1 MEERKASKRCGGV
14 IPFIIGFLVTCV
26 LGWAVIPG
34 LFFCEEEQPVW
45 FSHAVH
51 VEGQGMDC
59 DSCHY
64 FRDDGTYAG
73 FPTNE
78 VCAECHAV
86 DPEEAMEA
94 IAEAGID
101 PSDYEAIM
109 KAEIGAI
116 EDNLA
121 SSDEA
126 MMQAERE
133 YVVKYLIQ
141 GKEVPWL
148 NYQYQPD
155 NVFFSHAA
163 HKDLSIEEL
172 AGMKKE
178 LSSVV
183 DSAVFEGDAPEQ
195 NCNLCHMKD
204 IQLNEEPPAFQRNI
218 LSGYSKMTMKMWK
231 CERCHALKGQPNA
244 CYTCHK

>member
-1 MEERKASKRCGGV
+1 MEERKSSKRCGGV
-14 IPFIIGFLVTCV
+14 LPFIIGFLATCV

-34 LFFCEEEQPVW
+34 LFFEKIEQPIR
-45 FSHAVH
+45 FSHTIH
-51 VEGQGMDC
+51 VEDQGMEC
-59 DSCHY
+59 DSCHF
-64 FRDDGTYAG
+64 FREDGSYAG
-73 FPTNE
+73 FPSNE
-78 VCAECHAV
+78 GCAECHAV
-86 DPEEAMEA
+86 EAEDAMEA

-101 PSDYEAIM
+101 PADYDAIM
-109 KAEIGAI
+109 KAELDAI
-116 EDNLA
+116 EGSLLS
-121 SSDEA
+121 SSDENK
-126 MMQAERE
+126 QAERE

-155 NVFFSHAA
+155 NVYFSHQAHAA
-163 HKDLSIEEL
+163 LDIAEMAEL
-172 AGMKKE
+172 KNE

-183 DSAVFEGDAPEQ
+183 DKSVFDEPAEQ
-195 NCNLCHMKD
+195 NCNLCHLKD
-204 IQLNEEPPAFQRNI
+204 IDKNDTPPPFERNV

>member
-14 IPFIIGFLVTCV
+14 LPFIIGFLATCI
-26 LGWAVIPG
+26 LGGAVIPG
-34 LFFCEEEQPVW
+34 LFFEKVEQPVW

-51 VEGQGMDC
+51 VDEQGMDC
-59 DSCHY
+59 ESCHY
-64 FRDDGTYAG
+64 FRDDGSYAG

-86 DPEEAMEA
+86 DPE
-94 IAEAGID
+94 
-101 PSDYEAIM
+101 AIM
-109 KAEIGAI
+109 KAELGAI

-121 SSDEA
+121 SGDDDKMA
-126 MMQAERE
+126 AERE

-155 NVFFSHAA
+155 NVYFSHTA
-163 HKDLSIEEL
+163 HKDMTIEDMAEL
-172 AGMKKE
+172 KKE
-178 LSSVV
+178 LSDVV
-183 DSAVFEGDAPEQ
+183 DPSVFEAEEFPEQ
-195 NCNLCHMKD
+195 NCNLCHLKD
-204 IQLNEEPPAFQRNI
+204 VHLNDVPPAFERNI

-244 CYTCHK
+244 CHTCHK

>member
-14 IPFIIGFLVTCV
+14 LPFIIGFLTTCV

-34 LFFCEEEQPVW
+34 MFFEKEEQPLR
-45 FSHAVH
+45 FSHAIH

-59 DSCHY
+59 ESCHY

-86 DPEEAMEA
+86 DPEEAMGA
-94 IAEAGID
+94 IVEAGID
-101 PSDYEAIM
+101 PTDTNAILAA
-109 KAEIGAI
+109 KLDAI
-116 EDNLA
+116 EDGLVSGEDANKK
-121 SSDEA
+121 
-126 MMQAERE
+126 AERE

-155 NVFFSHAA
+155 NVYFPHKA
-163 HKDLSIEEL
+163 HEGLVIAEL
-172 AGMKKE
+172 AEIKKE
-178 LSSVV
+178 LASVV
-183 DSAVFEGDAPEQ
+183 DPVVFDDPAEQ
-195 NCNLCHMKD
+195 NCDLCHLKGISKND
-204 IQLNEEPPAFQRNI
+204 TPPAFQRNI

>member
-1 MEERKASKRCGGV
+1 
-14 IPFIIGFLVTCV
+14 
-26 LGWAVIPG
+26 VIPG
-34 LFFCEEEQPVW
+34 LFFEDVEQPFK
-45 FSHAVH
+45 FSHAIH
-51 VEGQGMDC
+51 VEDQGMDC
-59 DSCHY
+59 ESCHY
-64 FRDDGTYAG
+64 FREDGSFAG

-78 VCAECHAV
+78 GCMDCHAV

-101 PSDYEAIM
+101 PNDYDAIM
-109 KAEIGAI
+109 AAEISAI
-116 EDNLA
+116 EDNIL
-121 SSDEA
+121 SSSEENI
-126 MMQAERE
+126 QAERE
-133 YVVKYLIQ
+133 YIVKYLIQ

-155 NVFFSHAA
+155 NVYFSHQAHAA
-163 HKDLSIEEL
+163 LDIAEL
-172 AGMKKE
+172 AEMKDD

-183 DSAVFEGDAPEQ
+183 DKSVFDEPAEQ
-195 NCNLCHMKD
+195 NCNLCHLKD
-204 IQLNEEPPAFQRNI
+204 IDKNDTPPAFERNI

>member
-1 MEERKASKRCGGV
+1 MEERKTSKRCGGV
-14 IPFIIGFLVTCV
+14 LPFIIGFLATCV

-34 LFFCEEEQPVW
+34 LFFEDVEQPFK
-45 FSHAVH
+45 FSHAIH
-51 VEGQGMDC
+51 VEDQGMDC
-59 DSCHY
+59 ESCHY
-64 FRDDGTYAG
+64 FREDGSFAG

-78 VCAECHAV
+78 GCMDCHAV

-101 PSDYEAIM
+101 PNDYDAIM
-109 KAEIGAI
+109 AAEIGAI
-116 EDNLA
+116 EDNIL
-121 SSDEA
+121 SSSEENI
-126 MMQAERE
+126 QAERE
-133 YVVKYLIQ
+133 YIVKYLIQ

-155 NVFFSHAA
+155 NVYFSHQAHAA
-163 HKDLSIEEL
+163 LDIAEL
-172 AGMKKE
+172 AEMKDE

-183 DSAVFEGDAPEQ
+183 DKSVFDEPAEQ
-195 NCNLCHMKD
+195 NCNLCHLKD
-204 IQLNEEPPAFQRNI
+204 IDKNDTPPAFERNI

>member
-1 MEERKASKRCGGV
+1 
-14 IPFIIGFLVTCV
+14 
-26 LGWAVIPG
+26 
-34 LFFCEEEQPVW
+34 
-45 FSHAVH
+45 
-51 VEGQGMDC
+51 
-59 DSCHY
+59 
-64 FRDDGTYAG
+64 
-73 FPTNE
+73 
-78 VCAECHAV
+78 
-86 DPEEAMEA
+86 
-94 IAEAGID
+94 
-101 PSDYEAIM
+101 M
-109 KAEIGAI
+109 KAGIGAI

-121 SSDEA
+121 SSDDK

-155 NVFFSHAA
+155 NVYFSHAA
-163 HKDLSIEEL
+163 HMNLSIEEL

-178 LSSVV
+178 LASVV
-183 DSAVFEGDAPEQ
+183 DPSVFEGDAPEQ
-195 NCNLCHMKD
+195 NCNLCHLKD
-204 IQLNEEPPAFQRNI
+204 IQLNDEPPAFERNI

>member
-1 MEERKASKRCGGV
+1 MEERRASKRCGG
-14 IPFIIGFLVTCV
+14 ILPFIIGFLATCV
-26 LGWAVIPG
+26 LGWAVLPG
-34 LFFCEEEQPVW
+34 MFYENVEQPIW

-51 VEGQGMDC
+51 VESEGMEC

-64 FRDDGTYAG
+64 FRDDGSYAG

-86 DPEEAMEA
+86 DPDEAMEA

-101 PSDYEAIM
+101 ATDADAIM
-109 KAEIGAI
+109 KAELDVI
-116 EDNLA
+116 EDGLVSGDDDKKA
-121 SSDEA
+121 
-126 MMQAERE
+126 AERE

-155 NVFFSHAA
+155 NVYFSHKA
-163 HKDLSIEEL
+163 HEGLDIAEL
-172 AGMKKE
+172 AEMKKE

-183 DSAVFEGDAPEQ
+183 DTSIFDEPAEQ
-195 NCNLCHMKD
+195 NCNLCHVKD
-204 IQLNEEPPAFQRNI
+204 IATNDVPPAFERNI
-218 LSGYSKMTMKMWK
+218 ISGYSKMTMKMWK
-231 CERCHALKGQPNA
+231 CERCHALKGQSNA
-244 CYTCHK
+244 CFTCHK

>member
-1 MEERKASKRCGGV
+1 MEERRSSKRCGGV
-14 IPFIIGFLVTCV
+14 LPFIIGFLATCV
-26 LGWAVIPG
+26 LGWAVLPG
-34 LFFCEEEQPVW
+34 LFYEKVDQPIW
-45 FSHAVH
+45 FSHTVH
-51 VEGQGMDC
+51 VEGEGMDC
-59 DSCHY
+59 ESCHY
-64 FRDDGTYAG
+64 FREDGTYAG

-94 IAEAGID
+94 IAEEGINAD
-101 PSDYEAIM
+101 DYDAIM

-116 EDNLA
+116 EDGLVSEDDDKKA
-121 SSDEA
+121 
-126 MMQAERE
+126 AERE

-163 HKDLSIEEL
+163 HAELSIADL
-172 AGMKKE
+172 AEMKDE

-183 DSAVFEGDAPEQ
+183 DPSVFDEPAEQ
-195 NCNLCHMKD
+195 NCNLCHLKD
-204 IQLNEEPPAFQRNI
+204 IAQNDVPPAFERNI

-244 CYTCHK
+244 CFTCHK

>member
-1 MEERKASKRCGGV
+1 MEERRSSKRCGGV
-14 IPFIIGFLVTCV
+14 LPFIIGFLATCV
-26 LGWAVIPG
+26 MGWIWIPG
-34 LFFCEEEQPVW
+34 LFFEDLEQPVR
-45 FSHAVH
+45 FSHVIH
-51 VEGQGMDC
+51 VDDQGMDC
-59 DSCHY
+59 ESCHY
-64 FRDDGTYAG
+64 FRDDGSYAG

-78 VCAECHAV
+78 GCAECHAV
-86 DPEEAMEA
+86 DPVEAMEA
-94 IAEAGID
+94 IAEANID
-101 PSDYEAIM
+101 PSDYDAIM
-109 KAEIGAI
+109 AAEIEAI

-121 SSDEA
+121 SESDENK
-126 MMQAERE
+126 QAERE

-155 NVFFSHAA
+155 NVYFSHKA
-163 HKDLSIEEL
+163 HEGLNITEL
-172 AGMKKE
+172 AGLKKE

-183 DSAVFEGDAPEQ
+183 DGVVFDEPAEQ
-195 NCNLCHMKD
+195 NCNLCHLKD
-204 IQLNEEPPAFQRNI
+204 IDKNGTPPVFERNI

>member
-1 MEERKASKRCGGV
+1 MEERRTSKRCGGV
-14 IPFIIGFLVTCV
+14 LPFIIGFLATCV

-34 LFFCEEEQPVW
+34 LFFEDVEQPVR
-45 FSHAVH
+45 FSHAIH
-51 VEGQGMDC
+51 VDGQGMEC

-64 FRDDGTYAG
+64 FREDGTYAG

-78 VCAECHAV
+78 GCADCHAV
-86 DPEEAMEA
+86 DPAEAMEA

-101 PSDYEAIM
+101 PTDYDAIM

-121 SSDEA
+121 SESDENK
-126 MMQAERE
+126 QAERE

-155 NVFFSHAA
+155 NVFFSHQA
-163 HKDLSIEEL
+163 HAGLDIAEL
-172 AGMKKE
+172 AAMKNE

-183 DSAVFEGDAPEQ
+183 DASVFEEPAEQ
-195 NCNLCHMKD
+195 NCNLCHLKD
-204 IQLNEEPPAFQRNI
+204 IDKTDTPPAFERNV

>member
-1 MEERKASKRCGGV
+1 MEERKASKRCGGA
-14 IPFIIGFLVTCV
+14 IPFIIGFLATCV

-34 LFFCEEEQPVW
+34 MFFEKIEQPIW

-51 VEGQGMDC
+51 VEGEGMDC
-59 DSCHY
+59 ESCHY
-64 FRDDGTYAG
+64 FRDDGSYAG

-94 IAEAGID
+94 IAEEGIN
-101 PSDYEAIM
+101 PNDYDAIM

-116 EDNLA
+116 EDGLV
-121 SSDEA
+121 SGDDDKK
-126 MMQAERE
+126 QAERE

-155 NVFFSHAA
+155 NVYFSHKA
-163 HKDLSIEEL
+163 HEGLDISEL
-172 AGMKKE
+172 AEQRKDYE
-178 LSSVV
+178 VAVV
-183 DSAVFEGDAPEQ
+183 DPSVFDEPAEQ
-195 NCNLCHMKD
+195 NCNLCHVKD
-204 IQLNEEPPAFQRNI
+204 IAQNDVPPAYERNI

-231 CERCHALKGQPNA
+231 CERCHALKGQSNA